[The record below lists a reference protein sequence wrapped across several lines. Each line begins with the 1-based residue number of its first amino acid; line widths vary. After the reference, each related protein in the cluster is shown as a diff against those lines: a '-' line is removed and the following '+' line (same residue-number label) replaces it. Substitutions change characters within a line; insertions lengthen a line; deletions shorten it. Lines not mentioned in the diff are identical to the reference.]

1 MIKVSYLV
9 SYDYQ
14 MFFTSVKQLYNY
26 VDKIVVAIDSER
38 KTWSGNTFHIPESF
52 FNEVKEFD
60 VKNKIQFYFDE
71 FYLAELTP
79 MENETRERNMTL
91 AKLGRGWKIQLDVD
105 EYVYEFHTVVKYLKK
120 YWFLTLFPKFTPL
133 CLKGKLVTLYR
144 ELPDGYLY
152 IENNEQFPFITNQNN
167 NTHTRN
173 NSKIRNFQTNIKVI
187 HQSWAR
193 SEDDILIKIKN
204 WGHRDDFD
212 TMKYFQFWRSLN
224 SNNFKD
230 IVNFHPI
237 SPEVWNKISYLPCN
251 DIHEFIREYS
261 KNIEQDLILFPI
273 KKIFKSAVKKILGK
287 E

>member
-1 MIKVSYLV
+1 
-9 SYDYQ
+9 
-14 MFFTSVKQLYNY
+14 
-26 VDKIVVAIDSER
+26 
-38 KTWSGNTFHIPESF
+38 
-52 FNEVKEFD
+52 
-60 VKNKIQFYFDE
+60 
-71 FYLAELTP
+71 
-79 MENETRERNMTL
+79 
-91 AKLGRGWKIQLDVD
+91 
-105 EYVYEFHTVVKYLKK
+105 
-120 YWFLTLFPKFTPL
+120 
-133 CLKGKLVTLYR
+133 LVTLYR

-193 SEDDILIKIKN
+193 SEDDILTKIKN

-237 SPEVWNKISYLPCN
+237 SPDVWNKISYLPSN
-251 DIHEFIREYS
+251 DINEFIREYS
-261 KNIEQDLILFPI
+261 KKNEQDLILFPI